1 MTWEPPTGAD
11 VQMFF
16 EKVLRGEN
24 AGTPR
29 RNKKVSSEE
38 KAFEAEKRAV
48 TMRLEAMAAAREEER
63 EKRAKPLS
71 HEQEELKALLA
82 CVPPFDLLQ
91 ASERNS
97 KTAAA
102 AAAAMIAAD
111 EATAAT
117 AADGRPT
124 VGGASLDA
132 SLGSLRQCQATTMR
146 SLQLDSLAPGLRVEI
161 TGRLKSAHST
171 HLKMRRKNIDFGQ
184 VCDARALRIVIGEPG
199 ESPGT
204 KDEVEACYAVVNA
217 IHKLH
222 RGASLFIFVFSCFR
236 TGD

>member
-1 MTWEPPTGAD
+1 
-11 VQMFF
+11 
-16 EKVLRGEN
+16 
-24 AGTPR
+24 
-29 RNKKVSSEE
+29 
-38 KAFEAEKRAV
+38 
-48 TMRLEAMAAAREEER
+48 MRLEAMAAAREEER

-71 HEQEELKALLA
+71 DEQEELKALLA

-146 SLQLDSLAPGLRVEI
+146 SLQLDSLAPGPSRRDHGKAQVRALHAPQDATQEH
-161 TGRLKSAHST
+161 RLWPG
-171 HLKMRRKNIDFGQ
+171 MRRTR
-184 VCDARALRIVIGEPG
+184 VTHRHRRAR
-199 ESPGT
+199 
-204 KDEVEACYAVVNA
+204 
-217 IHKLH
+217 
-222 RGASLFIFVFSCFR
+222 
-236 TGD
+236 